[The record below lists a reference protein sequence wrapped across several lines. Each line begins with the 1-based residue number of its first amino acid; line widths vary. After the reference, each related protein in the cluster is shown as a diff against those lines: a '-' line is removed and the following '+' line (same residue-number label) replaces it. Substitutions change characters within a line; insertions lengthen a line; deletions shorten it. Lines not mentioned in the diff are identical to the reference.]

1 MTDLIKPVRRWGRK
15 ILWVAGV
22 CLALLLIAGGYMRTD
37 SFHRWLGAKLVAQLE
52 EATGGKVELGSF
64 HTIPLRAEVDIR
76 DLTIHGREQPGS
88 APLFHV
94 DQAVAKLQ
102 VVSLL
107 SRRFGVENL
116 VLQRPRLHL
125 ETYPDGTTNV
135 PEPKSPLSGNTPI
148 EELFNLSIARLEL
161 RSGELLWNE
170 HRMPLDF
177 DARDVEGSMARAFFR
192 RHYEGRIRVG
202 KVDSRIEDWRPF
214 SWSADLQF
222 GLTRNRL
229 EVRALNW
236 SSGRERLHFAGEVRD
251 FRDPKGEGKYDGS
264 FDLGEVGSIVR
275 EPRLAGGV
283 LELHG
288 DAKGDAKGVSTLGK
302 VTGREFVLRNGEAA
316 VRGSSLAGQ
325 FKLDPSRLLIAD
337 LQAHALNG
345 TLSGDVDISNW
356 LSPDRSAGT
365 ARSKTQT
372 GSVKIRLQDASAG
385 DLATLVATPD
395 LPLDRLRPAANV
407 DGTIET
413 TWTRSTDQAQTSLNL
428 SLGPPPALLAGSLPV
443 TGKIQAVY
451 RSSND
456 FLDVEDLVL
465 NARSSHLSASGQ
477 LGSSTAS
484 LRVNASTG
492 NLAEWEPIVSAF
504 RGTAQLPFRIEG
516 PGSFTGSLRGSTRQ
530 PAVTGHLQLSNFETI
545 THGIGSGAEQ
555 HFHWDSLVCD
565 VTASRESVGA
575 SACVVKRNGAEAV
588 FNVQAGL
595 FRGEFTGA
603 SPVTGTV
610 ALNRTR
616 LEEVLAL
623 AGYDYPLSGTLQL
636 NLHVSG
642 TQSDLQGEGNV
653 EVRDAAVYGERL
665 RALRS
670 NLRLRGHWLEFYDL
684 ALDYLDGNVEGTFAY
699 NFDNKQFRSQLAGK
713 QFELGNL
720 PKVRDSRFPMNGRVA
735 FTAAGSGTLDEPA
748 IDAQV
753 DLVDLIMNGES
764 EGSFHLSAKTHG
776 AEMTVSGV
784 SQLEYANLQVD
795 GNVRLRGDWPSSL
808 HFRFS
813 QLDIDPLLS
822 NYLRGRITGHSS
834 VAGTFEFQGPLA
846 KPRDW
851 NMTGNLDQFSAEVS
865 NIKVHS
871 DGRVQF
877 RVANNTLQIEQ
888 LHIVGDGT
896 DLKANGTVQLSA
908 ERVLNLNAAGHL
920 NLRLVQSVYPD
931 LLTTGTMDITAR
943 LTGTAAEPHV
953 GGRISIADGGLSFDD
968 LPLALSDVNGT
979 LGFNQD
985 RLEIEQ
991 LTAKSGGGSL
1001 TLKGYLAYGRMFDFN
1016 VTAQGDGV
1024 RLRYPPGMSSTANA
1038 DLRFYGNTSGATLA
1052 GDLVV
1057 TRFGLSQGF
1066 DFGTYV
1072 TRNRA
1077 SSTLPQPGSILNK
1090 VRFDVHLTTTP
1101 ELRMSTSLAKV
1112 AGEADLRLR
1121 GTMAKPVLL
1130 GRADVQEGEI
1140 YFNGGKYK
1148 LERGDI
1154 TFTNPVKIEPVLD
1167 LAASTRVRDY
1177 DIEIRFYGPA
1187 DKPEA
1192 LKVTYTSEPP
1202 LPQADIIALL
1212 ALGRTQEESA
1222 QAGASQSAFTQEA
1235 SSALLGQAINAT
1247 VSSRVQKLFGVS
1259 RIKIDP
1265 QAPGTATS
1273 TTRGPQVTIEQQV
1286 SNKLTLTYVQ
1296 DVAQATQQTIQAEL
1310 NITRNVS
1317 LVAVRDQNGVFAF
1330 DIRIRQRK
1338 K

>member
-1 MTDLIKPVRRWGRK
+1 MTDLAKPVRRWGRK
-15 ILWVAGV
+15 ILWVAAV
-22 CLALLLIAGGYMRTD
+22 CLALLLVAGGYMRTD

-52 EATGGKVELGSF
+52 EATGGRVELGSF

-76 DLTIHGREQPGS
+76 GLTVHGREQAGS
-88 APLFHV
+88 VPLFHV

-102 VVSLL
+102 VVSLM

-116 VLQRPRLHL
+116 VLQSPRLHI

-135 PEPKSPLSGNTPI
+135 PEPKAPPSGNTTI
-148 EELFNLSIARLEL
+148 EELFNLSIARLEV
-161 RSGELLWNE
+161 RGGELLWNE
-170 HRMPLDF
+170 HRTPLEF

-192 RHYEGRIRVG
+192 RHYEGRIHVG

-229 EVRALNW
+229 EVRSLNW
-236 SSGRERLHFAGEVRD
+236 SSGRERLHFTGEVRD
-251 FRDPKGEGKYDGS
+251 FRDPRGEGKYDAS

-275 EPRLAGGV
+275 EPRLAGGA

-302 VTGREFVLRNGEAA
+302 FVLRNGEAT
-316 VRGSSLAGQ
+316 VRGSNLAAQ

-337 LQAHALNG
+337 LQAHALGG
-345 TLSGDVDISNW
+345 TLAGDADISNW
-356 LSPDRSAGT
+356 LSPDRSAGA
-365 ARSKTQT
+365 ARNKTQS
-372 GSVKIRLQDASAG
+372 GSVKIKLQDASAG
-385 DLATLVATPD
+385 EMATLLATSEF
-395 LPLDRLRPAANV
+395 PLDRLRPAANV
-407 DGTIET
+407 DGSIET
-413 TWTRSTDQAQTSLNL
+413 TWTRSTDQAQTAVKL
-428 SLGPPPALLAGSLPV
+428 SLGAPPVLSAGSLPV
-443 TGKIQAVY
+443 TGRIEAVY
-451 RSSND
+451 HGNND
-456 FLDVEDLVL
+456 SLDVEDATL
-465 NARSSHLSASGQ
+465 NTRSSHLTASGQ
-477 LGSSTAS
+477 LGSNAAS
-484 LRVNASTG
+484 LRVNATTG

-530 PAVTGHLQLSNFETI
+530 PAVSGHLQLSDFDTV
-545 THGIGSGAEQ
+545 THGIGNGAERR
-555 HFHWDSLVCD
+555 FHWDSLVCD
-565 VTASRESVGA
+565 LAASRESVGA
-575 SACVVKRNGAEAV
+575 SGCVVKRDGAEAV

-595 FRGEFTGA
+595 FRGEFTSA

-623 AGYDYPLSGTLQL
+623 AGYDYPVSGTLQL
-636 NLHVSG
+636 NFHLSG
-642 TQSDLQGEGNV
+642 SQGDPQGEGNV
-653 EVRDAAVYGERL
+653 EVRDATAYGERL
-665 RALRS
+665 RGLRS
-670 NLRLRGHWLEFYDL
+670 NIRLRGHWIEFYDL
-684 ALDYLDGNVEGTFAY
+684 VLDYLDGHVGGTLAY
-699 NFDNKQFRSQLAGK
+699 NFDNRQFRSQLTGK
-713 QFELGNL
+713 QFELGDL
-720 PKVRDSRFPMNGRVA
+720 PRVRDSRFPINGRVA
-735 FTAAGSGTLDEPA
+735 FTADGSGTLDEPA
-748 IDAQV
+748 INARI
-753 DLVDLIMNGES
+753 DLEDLIMNGES
-764 EGSFHLSAKTHG
+764 EGSLHLSAKTHG

-784 SQLEYANLQVD
+784 SQLERANLQVD
-795 GNVRLRGDWPSSL
+795 GNVRLRGDWPSNL

-871 DGRVQF
+871 DGPVQF
-877 RVANNTLQIEQ
+877 KVANNTLQIEQ

-896 DLKANGTVQLSA
+896 DLKANGTVQLAS
-908 ERVLNLNAAGHL
+908 ERNLNLSAAGHL
-920 NLRLVQSVYPD
+920 NLQLVQSVYPD

-943 LTGTAAEPHV
+943 ITGTAAEPHV
-953 GGRISIADGGLSFDD
+953 GGRIAIADGGLSFDD

-1016 VTAQGDGV
+1016 VTAQGEGV

-1038 DLRFYGNTSGATLA
+1038 DLRFYGNASGATLA

-1072 TRNRA
+1072 TRNQA

-1310 NITRNVS
+1310 NVTRNVS